1 MSADID
7 GFYGEPAP
15 FDAALEVELTVADQ
29 AAQTIALE
37 KLDDEWFAY
46 DETKEIAAEWDDV
59 PTATWQQRVGGW
71 LRSFKRAA

>member
-15 FDAALEVELTVADQ
+15 FDAGLEVEMTLVDQ
-29 AAQTIALE
+29 AAQTIAIDNLE
-37 KLDDEWFAY
+37 DEWFAF
-46 DETKEIAAEWDDV
+46 DETKEIEAEWDDV
-59 PTATWQQRVGGW
+59 PTATWHERVGDW

>member
-15 FDAALEVELTVADQ
+15 FDAALEVEMTLVEQ
-29 AAQTIALE
+29 AAQTIAIESLE
-37 KLDDEWFAY
+37 DDWFAF
-46 DETKEIAAEWDDV
+46 DETKEVTDSWEE
-59 PTATWQQRVGGW
+59 PTTTWQRVGDW

>member
-1 MSADID
+1 VSADID

-15 FDAALEVELTVADQ
+15 FDATLEVEMTLVEQ
-29 AAQTIALE
+29 AAQTIAIESLE
-37 KLDDEWFAY
+37 DEWFAF
-46 DETKEIAAEWDDV
+46 DETKEVTEEWEV